1 MPDASRSSPAVTTE
15 TDAQR
20 RIASY
25 EIEEELAQGG
35 MGVVYLAT
43 QPALERKVV
52 LKALRRDLAEDRNH
66 DERFTREA
74 RAAAAV
80 HHQNVVAVY
89 DCFAWRGERY
99 IAQEYVDG
107 LDLCSVLAKT
117 RRMPP
122 RVVALVALEVARG
135 LEEVHAR
142 GIVHRDLKPSNILLG
157 RGGEVKLADFG
168 IALDGRG
175 PALTQTGH
183 ALGTPPYMSPEQLIG
198 ARVDYRTDLFSLG
211 LVLYE
216 MLTGERPFAVPEG
229 QSEGEALVH
238 RIEAGRYRSVR
249 RRAPG
254 TPRHLAR
261 VVHTCL
267 RAKPRRRFPSTS
279 ELRRALERK
288 IGSPSPAD
296 CRAEIANWLW
306 EQKVFRSSKSR
317 TVRTPRVVPRRRA
330 GRRALAAAALL
341 LVLAGAV
348 LGLRRGD
355 LPLPLPESVGE
366 RVTALLHPHLVPQRR
381 ASPSG

>member
-1 MPDASRSSPAVTTE
+1 MPEPARSTQAMTT
-15 TDAQR
+15 TTSDAQR
-20 RIASY
+20 RVASY

-35 MGVVYLAT
+35 MGVVYLAN
-43 QPALERKVV
+43 QPGLERKVV

-107 LDLCSVLAKT
+107 LDLCSVLLKAK
-117 RRMPP
+117 RMPP
-122 RVVALVALEVARG
+122 RIVALVALEAARG

-142 GIVHRDLKPSNILLG
+142 GVVHRDLKPSNILLG

-216 MLTGERPFAVPEG
+216 MLTGERPFAVPDG

-249 RRAPG
+249 LRAPR
-254 TPRHLAR
+254 TPRYLAR

-267 RAKPRRRFPSTS
+267 RAKPKRRFSSTT
-279 ELRRALERK
+279 ELRRALERRL
-288 IGSPSPAD
+288 GAPSPAD
-296 CRAEIANWLW
+296 CRAEIASWLF
-306 EQKVFRSSKSR
+306 EQKVFRTSKSR
-317 TVRTPRVVPRRRA
+317 TLRTPHVTPRRRA
-330 GRRALAAAALL
+330 VRWRAAAAALL
-341 LVLAGAV
+341 LLLFGAALAVQRG
-348 LGLRRGD
+348 GLS
-355 LPLPLPESVGE
+355 LPLPEAVGE
-366 RVTALLHPHLVPQRR
+366 RVTALLHPHVARP
-381 ASPSG
+381 